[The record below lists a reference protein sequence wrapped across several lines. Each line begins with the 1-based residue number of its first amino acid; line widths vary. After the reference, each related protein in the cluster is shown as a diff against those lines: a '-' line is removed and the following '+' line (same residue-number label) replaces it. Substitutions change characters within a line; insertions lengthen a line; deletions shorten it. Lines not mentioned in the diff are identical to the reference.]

1 MKIFFLFLLVT
12 LSLLSKQV
20 FAQTKTIDS
29 LKTLLSIEKV
39 DTSKVNLMNNIGIE
53 LKNNREY
60 EAANKFS
67 VQAKILAEKAGFKK
81 GIGNSLNN
89 IGNIYSSQ
97 GNYPEALKNHM
108 AALKIRE
115 EARDKMG
122 IAASLNNIG
131 NIYYRQGNYPETLKN
146 HLASLKIKEEIG
158 DKKGIAASL
167 NNIGNVYQ
175 SQGNSPEALKNYL
188 ASLKIKKESGDK
200 YGIANSLNN
209 IGNIY
214 KYQGNYPEALKNHLA
229 SLKIAEEIGNKSGIG
244 YSLNNIGSVYFE
256 QGNYPEALKNFLASL
271 RISEE
276 IGDQLGIARY
286 LKNIGV
292 IFTATGK
299 PTEAEKWFKRGLQLA
314 KEIGSLEIIEQSYD
328 GLASSDS
335 ALGNYKS
342 AYENYKMYILYRDS
356 LINEESSKKMVQQ
369 QMQYEFDKKEALT
382 KAEQDKKDAIA
393 TEEKEKQSL
402 MLSSVIAG
410 LLLVVS
416 FSGFI
421 YNRFRVTKKQKNIIE
436 KQKEEVDKQR
446 ELAESRKF
454 IAEEQ
459 KHIIEE
465 KQKEI
470 LDSIHYAKRIQ
481 HAMLT
486 SESYFDE
493 YLKAEYFIFYQPKDI
508 VSGDFYWA
516 VSHHNKFYIA
526 TADCTGHGVPGAFM
540 SLLNISFLNEN
551 VIERGIED
559 PALILNEQRKEI
571 IKALNP
577 KGNASPD
584 EALAGDMVQDGM
596 DCVLTT
602 FDIKNNRLQ
611 FAAANNPLW
620 LIRDSELIEF
630 KPDKMPVGKYDEKAN
645 DFTSQ
650 SVELKKGDIIYT
662 FTDGYA
668 DQFGGDK
675 GKKFKYSKLKELL
688 LSIHSEAMMDQKKIL
703 AETFETWK
711 GNLEQIDDVLVIGV
725 RV

>member
-1 MKIFFLFLLVT
+1 MRVFLLFLLVT
-12 LSLLSKQV
+12 LGLLCNNV
-20 FAQTKTIDS
+20 FAQNPTIDS
-29 LKTLLSIEKV
+29 LKTLLALEKV
-39 DTSKVNLMNNIGIE
+39 DTSKVNLMNKIGIE
-53 LKNNREY
+53 LKSTGEY
-60 EAANKFS
+60 EDALKIAE
-67 VQAKILAEKAGFKK
+67 QAKILAEKTGFKK
-81 GIGNSLNN
+81 GIANSLNN
-89 IGNIYSSQ
+89 IGVIYFEQ
-97 GNYPEALKNHM
+97 GNYPEALKNHF
-108 AALKIRE
+108 AGLKIRE
-115 EARDKMG
+115 EIGDKKG
-122 IAASLNNIG
+122 IATSLNNIG
-131 NIYYRQGNYPETLKN
+131 NVYNYQGNYLEALQN

-158 DKKGIAASL
+158 DKKGISKSLNNIGIIYEIQGNYSEALKKHLASLKINEEIGDKRGIAMSL
-167 NNIGNVYQ
+167 NNIGNVYYN
-175 SQGNSPEALKNYL
+175 QGNYPEVLENYL
-188 ASLKIKKESGDK
+188 ASLKIMEEIGDQF
-200 YGIANSLNN
+200 GIAISLNN
-209 IGNIY
+209 IGKTYI
-214 KYQGNYPEALKNHLA
+214 
-229 SLKIAEEIGNKSGIG
+229 
-244 YSLNNIGSVYFE
+244 
-256 QGNYPEALKNFLASL
+256 
-271 RISEE
+271 
-276 IGDQLGIARY
+276 
-286 LKNIGV
+286 
-292 IFTATGK
+292 ATGK
-299 PTEAEKWFKRGLQLA
+299 TTEGKEFLKRSLQLS
-314 KEIGSLEIIEQSYD
+314 KEIRVLENIKNSY
-328 GLASSDS
+328 GNLALADS

-356 LINEESSKKMVQQ
+356 LINEENSKKTVQQ
-369 QMQYEFDKKEALT
+369 QMQFEFDKKEALT
-382 KAEQDKKDAIA
+382 KADQEKKDAIA

-402 MLSSVIAG
+402 MLSSVMAG
-410 LLLVVS
+410 LILVVS

-446 ELAESRKF
+446 ELAESRKL

-516 VSHHNKFYIA
+516 VSHHNKFYIV

-577 KGNASPD
+577 KGLSA
-584 EALAGDMVQDGM
+584 EAEAKAETSVGVNDGM

-602 FDIKNNRLQ
+602 FDIENNRLQ

-620 LIRDSELIEF
+620 LIRENQLIEF

-645 DFTSQ
+645 DFNSQ
-650 SVELKKGDIIYT
+650 SIELKKGDIIYT

-668 DQFGGDK
+668 DQFGGEK

-688 LSIHSEAMMDQKKIL
+688 LSINHKTMSEQKEIL
-703 AETFETWK
+703 NETFETWK
-711 GNLEQIDDVLVIGV
+711 GNLEQIDDVCVIGV